1 MRDLF
6 QSGVALTFIGKKGK
20 ETSADASAQWRDEGG
35 EDLVRG
41 GRAWLTT
48 EESSLAEGAENAE
61 ERCTSVH
68 RTAVRGE
75 GREEEKEEKR
85 GG

>member
-1 MRDLF
+1 MF